1 MDRWFVMTT
10 WAVHWAK
17 DPEAIC
23 GQSITPA
30 CAHEQRRSASGR
42 RTSQWMRAAT
52 ARAEGSEGMQTLLAH
67 GGQTRSVHGNH

>member
-23 GQSITPA
+23 GQSVTPA
-30 CAHEQRRSASGR
+30 
-42 RTSQWMRAAT
+42 
-52 ARAEGSEGMQTLLAH
+52 
-67 GGQTRSVHGNH
+67 